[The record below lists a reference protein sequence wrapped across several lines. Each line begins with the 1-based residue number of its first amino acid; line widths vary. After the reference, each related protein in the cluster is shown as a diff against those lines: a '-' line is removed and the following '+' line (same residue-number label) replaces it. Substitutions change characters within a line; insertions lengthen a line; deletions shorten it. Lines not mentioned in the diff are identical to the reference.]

1 MYSVVRPSDIAAPG
15 DHVPSSSI
23 LLLETDA
30 KAEEAISAVLTGVG
44 YAVTIVK
51 DPAEAVRT
59 AADYSLVVIDVT
71 GPGATPA
78 DVCREIRAT
87 PSLSAIPVM
96 CLTQSDDVEDRILFL
111 EAGADDVI
119 AKPYDSLE
127 LEARVE
133 ALLLRFQR
141 SSGMTPTSTIG
152 AGLMNQPR
160 RMVAVYSPK
169 GGVGTTTIA
178 VNVAVAHAI
187 ARPGRVLIVDLDL
200 QFGQVATHLNVT
212 PRQTIADLARDDQSQ
227 REPDLFRTYAAS
239 HSSGLDLLAAPGSP
253 ELAEVVTPAH
263 VERILQTALLAYDAV
278 VVDAGSVL
286 DERSLMAL
294 EGAEVVVL
302 PVYAEISALKAVHS
316 FLDYVNE
323 AGSIG
328 TKTTFVLNSI
338 FAKEVLKMRDVEAG
352 LGAKVSVTLPYDS
365 FVYLKAVNEGNPVVV
380 GAARTTVASSLTSL
394 AALAFGER
402 VSSARPTTE
411 ERKSRRLGGLLKR
424 T

>member
-1 MYSVVRPSDIAAPG
+1 LYPVVRPSDIATPG

-30 KAEEAISAVLTGVG
+30 KAGEAISAVLSGVG

-51 DPAEAVRT
+51 DPPEAVRT
-59 AADYSLVVIDVT
+59 AADHSLVIIDVT
-71 GPGATPA
+71 GSGTTPA

-111 EAGADDVI
+111 EAGADDVM
-119 AKPYDSLE
+119 AKPFDNLE

-152 AGLMNQPR
+152 AGVMNRPR
-160 RMVAVYSPK
+160 SIVAVYSPK
-169 GGVGTTTIA
+169 GGAGTTTIA
-178 VNVAVAHAI
+178 VNVAVAHAVP
-187 ARPGRVLIVDLDL
+187 RPGRVLIVDLDL

-212 PRQTIADLARDDQSQ
+212 PRQTIADLARDEQSQ
-227 REPDLFRTYAAS
+227 REPDLFRTYTTS
-239 HSSGLDLLAAPGSP
+239 HSSGLDVLAAPGSP
-253 ELAEVVTPAH
+253 ELAEVVTPTH
-263 VERILQTALLAYDAV
+263 VERILQTSLLAYDAV
-278 VVDAGSVL
+278 VVDAGSTL
-286 DERSLMAL
+286 DERSLSAL
-294 EGAEVVVL
+294 EGAEVVIL
-302 PVYAEISALKAVHS
+302 PVYPEISALKAVHS

-323 AGSIG
+323 AGSIA

-352 LGAKVSVTLPYDS
+352 LGAKVSLTLPYDA
-365 FVYLKAVNEGNPVVV
+365 FTYLKAVNEGNPVVL
-380 GAARTTVASSLTSL
+380 GAARTPVASALTSL

-402 VSSARPTTE
+402 ASSVKTTAE